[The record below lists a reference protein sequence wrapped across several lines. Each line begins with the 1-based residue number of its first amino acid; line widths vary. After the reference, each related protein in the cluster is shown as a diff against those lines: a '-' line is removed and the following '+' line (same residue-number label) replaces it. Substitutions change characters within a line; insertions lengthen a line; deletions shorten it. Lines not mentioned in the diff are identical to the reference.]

1 MDLHLQGSTIR
12 IHTWVEDAGNL
23 GIHKDVLSM
32 TMEELCKRGYKP
44 CSGLHETQQ
53 RKPSMSCRISLS
65 SEEGYSLM
73 ILEKK

>member
-12 IHTWVEDAGNL
+12 IHIWVEDAGNV

-32 TMEELCKRGYKP
+32 TTEELCKHGYKP
-44 CSGLHETQQ
+44 YSGLHETQQ
-53 RKPSMSCRISLS
+53 RKPSMSYHISLS

-73 ILEKK
+73 I